1 MNSPV
6 GGQAMEGQL
15 IEYGDLIIAYLEQL
29 GVEYVFG
36 IPGGAIEPFY
46 NALARSERRGGPRA
60 IVARHETGAA
70 FMADGY
76 ARNTGKLG
84 VCCATTGPGATNL
97 ITGVASAYENH
108 IPMLVITAQTA
119 LSTFG
124 QGAFQESSCTGL
136 NTVELF
142 KHCTRY
148 STLVSHPGQIE
159 SKLSSSIL
167 HAYGDPWG
175 PVHLSIPID
184 VMAAPYPGARP
195 RHELLPLLRKPSLFD
210 TEAVET
216 LFTEIK
222 SAKYP
227 VFLIGDGAGEAM
239 APILDVAVAIDA
251 EIVTTPHGKGLISP
265 FHPLYRGVIGFSGH
279 REAVTLLT
287 NREVDR
293 IIVVGARLGEW
304 ATGGWNR
311 DIFDNRVIHV
321 DSVEGN
327 LHETPM
333 ARLHV
338 RGRISTVFEDLA
350 KRLGVSRKEGINRNS
365 QTSGKAVK
373 GTMKRRFTLDEQD
386 KYDSND
392 APIKPQRLMRELP
405 NLFPPNTRYLA
416 DTGNSFSW
424 TTHYLLPYDRRMAGV
439 RDNTGG
445 LVRACLD
452 FAPMGWAIGCAV
464 GTAFARPGD
473 PVVCITGDG
482 SMLMNGQEITVAL
495 QHGVRVIFIVLND
508 GSLGMVRH
516 GQRLTGAESV
526 GTELPKVDFAA
537 FARAMGI
544 DGFVIESPDDLAQL
558 DIAAMCDKRGPT
570 LLDVRVDPEE
580 TPPIGI
586 RASTLRSGKAL
597 RAI

>member
-1 MNSPV
+1 MSSPV

-15 IEYGDLIIAYLEQL
+15 LEYGDLIIAYLEQL

-159 SKLSSSIL
+159 SKLSSAIL

-184 VMAAPYPGARP
+184 VMAAPHSGARP

-210 TEAVET
+210 AEAVET

-350 KRLGVSRKEGINRNS
+350 KRLGVARKEGISRNS
-365 QTSGKAVK
+365 PADAKAVEK
-373 GTMKRRFTLDEQD
+373 TMKRRFTLDEQD

-464 GTAFARPGD
+464 GTAFARPSD

-495 QHGVRVIFIVLND
+495 QHGIRVIFIVLND
-508 GSLGMVRH
+508 GALGMVRH
-516 GQRLTGAESV
+516 GQRLTGAESI
-526 GTELPKVDFAA
+526 GTELPGVDFAA